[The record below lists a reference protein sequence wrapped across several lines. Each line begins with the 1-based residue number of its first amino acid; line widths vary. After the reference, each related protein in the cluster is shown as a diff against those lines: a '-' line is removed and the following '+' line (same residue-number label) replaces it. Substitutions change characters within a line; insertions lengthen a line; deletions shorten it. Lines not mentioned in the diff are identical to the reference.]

1 MKKTTNT
8 NTFKRVAAGAL
19 SVLTVAA
26 YSMPANVGGF
36 LTGGS
41 ALVAYGAPDEDG
53 NNLFANLEVGE
64 ELTLEGDGITD
75 EDEQK
80 WTVTVQSGTI
90 LENNKPN
97 TVAKQITNVTTIT
110 EAGIN
115 YMDGNTAK
123 TVKFVGADL
132 RDHADDNCGGSG
144 IYVAAVDAEKY
155 TLTLTWEDPNPT
167 EGLSSDLSDDG
178 LWNAITEILI
188 DGVNYHTPKSNRIL
202 DDLCTGDVI
211 VIKSKEALDI
221 TNSVKDLK
229 YTCSYTADDAAAAK
243 YTYTVTVGRHDI
255 DVAIR
260 TTTGQYVVADYVEG
274 DAAPEDLA
282 IFEGEDEIAADAGLY
297 TIAPDKEYVI
307 KTAADNLTLFVDAD
321 GDNALNVTKDKQ
333 INYTKATVVDEETN
347 AVTGYTYTFTAPY
360 NNIFVT
366 RSLPHTHEWKWTANE
381 TKLTAT
387 CNKNG
392 EENAHAT
399 SVANYYGI
407 KLNGNAGGKVVLFGS
422 DYDFTFESL
431 ENGTAEADADAA
443 LFDAFDEIVIR
454 YIVKGELV
462 EEKPAQI
469 GDYKVVAD
477 LYIADEDGL
486 YSTDEPGEFRF
497 IKDFTITPATEEL
510 TVEVDG
516 DYDYVGGIPKAQDID
531 WADDNQAWLA
541 PDVVV
546 SNNGTPLTAKQYV
559 LEGALTATKKGN
571 HTLIVVGQ
579 GEYAGCYGELVWYA
593 PDDTY
598 DYVIDGAYGYT
609 YGDPINFSLNGYE
622 GDQSKVVYKAESV
635 YDKMRYEWWS
645 GLTDEAKA
653 EWIADYEEDEIDFT
667 EPTEPEIITVGKDA
681 ILDVTTDNSYYVYA
695 YNEKGEQIAQS
706 TFGVYPR
713 WADVELNKDSI
724 VYDGKDHAG
733 EFNLVAE
740 GLLEKDTEIA
750 QAIEAIE
757 WKTEPE
763 SIVNAGHYHFI
774 IDSDTI
780 EDVLGDNYFYYDNWG
795 ENSFCFDVTPLSLV
809 GFAEASASETYFV
822 ANDKYQK
829 PTITVTAGE
838 DTLKAGTDYRL
849 AGTVSAKEAGD
860 YQTRIIGTGNYKG
873 VLTVDWTVLGQADF
887 EEAIT
892 LENEAPSAMIVS
904 GKEAIKFKFN
914 RTKTDKSAGYEVAEA
929 GYVYSNV
936 AGNNTKELTLENV
949 DGTNVKKSISKST
962 DYDGS
967 YTLRIV
973 DKGNGVS
980 AAGYVTLRNIET
992 GKTFT
997 VYSEKLSNGYEY
1009 LVNAQMGEAIE
1020 LEYVLP
1026 PTAYVVSGKNAV
1038 EVKFS
1043 REMAENAEEGL
1054 KVAEYGFIYS
1064 NAAAPDPEEFAE
1076 EDLYID
1082 ALAKWN
1088 DLSYE
1093 GVDGDVIKIKS
1104 VTSASSNDGTY
1115 KLKVVDKGDGI
1126 RYRAFVKL
1134 QNADGATFVK
1144 EIDVMEADFA
1154 ELSKAQADSLV
1165 TVNDVVVN
1173 DNVVGNGYTAAKFKT
1188 TRALGEGI
1196 AAGDVTVLEYGFVYD
1211 NTGADIADD
1220 KFDVKN
1226 EGLKKNS
1233 KTGDSLDAAGSYSL
1247 TIKYKDENAI
1257 RVRGFVKVKDN
1268 KTQIESY
1275 VYGDIVTAGGQLL

>member
-1 MKKTTNT
+1 M
-8 NTFKRVAAGAL
+8 
-19 SVLTVAA
+19 
-26 YSMPANVGGF
+26 
-36 LTGGS
+36 
-41 ALVAYGAPDEDG
+41 
-53 NNLFANLEVGE
+53 
-64 ELTLEGDGITD
+64 
-75 EDEQK
+75 
-80 WTVTVQSGTI
+80 
-90 LENNKPN
+90 
-97 TVAKQITNVTTIT
+97 
-110 EAGIN
+110 
-115 YMDGNTAK
+115 
-123 TVKFVGADL
+123 
-132 RDHADDNCGGSG
+132 
-144 IYVAAVDAEKY
+144 
-155 TLTLTWEDPNPT
+155 
-167 EGLSSDLSDDG
+167 
-178 LWNAITEILI
+178 
-188 DGVNYHTPKSNRIL
+188 
-202 DDLCTGDVI
+202 
-211 VIKSKEALDI
+211 
-221 TNSVKDLK
+221 
-229 YTCSYTADDAAAAK
+229 
-243 YTYTVTVGRHDI
+243 
-255 DVAIR
+255 
-260 TTTGQYVVADYVEG
+260 QYD
-274 DAAPEDLA
+274 
-282 IFEGEDEIAADAGLY
+282 
-297 TIAPDKEYVI
+297 
-307 KTAADNLTLFVDAD
+307 
-321 GDNALNVTKDKQ
+321 
-333 INYTKATVVDEETN
+333 
-347 AVTGYTYTFTAPY
+347 
-360 NNIFVT
+360 
-366 RSLPHTHEWKWTANE
+366 
-381 TKLTAT
+381 
-387 CNKNG
+387 
-392 EENAHAT
+392 
-399 SVANYYGI
+399 
-407 KLNGNAGGKVVLFGS
+407 
-422 DYDFTFESL
+422 
-431 ENGTAEADADAA
+431 
-443 LFDAFDEIVIR
+443 
-454 YIVKGELV
+454 
-462 EEKPAQI
+462 
-469 GDYKVVAD
+469 
-477 LYIADEDGL
+477 
-486 YSTDEPGEFRF
+486 
-497 IKDFTITPATEEL
+497 
-510 TVEVDG
+510 
-516 DYDYVGGIPKAQDID
+516 
-531 WADDNQAWLA
+531 
-541 PDVVV
+541 
-546 SNNGTPLTAKQYV
+546 
-559 LEGALTATKKGN
+559 
-571 HTLIVVGQ
+571 
-579 GEYAGCYGELVWYA
+579 
-593 PDDTY
+593 
-598 DYVIDGAYGYT
+598 
-609 YGDPINFSLNGYE
+609 
-622 GDQSKVVYKAESV
+622 
-635 YDKMRYEWWS
+635 WWS
-645 GLTDEAKA
+645 GLTDEEKA
-653 EWIADYEEDEIDFT
+653 EWIAECEEDEIDFT
-667 EPTEPEIITVGKDA
+667 EPTEPELITVGKDA
-681 ILDVTTDNSYYVYA
+681 ILDVPYGVDELDD
-695 YNEKGEQIAQS
+695 YNYKVFAFNEEGKKIAES
-706 TFGVYPR
+706 GFSVER
-713 WADVELNKDSI
+713 KWADVELNKDSI

-740 GLLEKDTEIA
+740 GLLEKDTDIA
-750 QAIEAIE
+750 KAIEAIE

-774 IDSDTI
+774 IDSATI
-780 EDVLGDNYFYYDNWG
+780 VDVLGDNYYYYDNWG

-962 DYDGS
+962 DYNGS

-1009 LVNAQMGEAIE
+1009 LVNAQMGDAIE

-1043 REMAENAEEGL
+1043 REMAKDAEEGL

-1088 DLSYE
+1088 DLSYD

-1115 KLKVVDKGDGI
+1115 KLKVVDKGNGI

-1144 EIDVMEADFA
+1144 EMDVKEADFA

-1165 TVNDVVVN
+1165 TVNNVVVN

-1188 TRALGEGI
+1188 TRALGE